1 MSSSSQHNLLF
12 KYLKVTDCI
21 HLVGVQ
27 VVPGPHV
34 DPLAAGD
41 AAARPGA
48 PGARLTPGLP

>member
-1 MSSSSQHNLLF
+1 MT
-12 KYLKVTDCI
+12 YLARVR
-21 HLVGVQ
+21 

-48 PGARLTPGLP
+48 PGASLAPRHPGARLRF